1 MLSRL
6 RLALRLFASVHELRV
21 VVSDISAAYET
32 LRIANL
38 DLRDPRI
45 DEALGF
51 LTRPRLFFRRTLG
64 K

>member
-21 VVSDISAAYET
+21 VAGDISAAYEA

-38 DLRDPRI
+38 ALRDPRI

-51 LTRPRLFFRRTLG
+51 LTRPRLFFRRALG